1 MFWAISVK
9 VAPFLSF
16 EFYSTFRCHSF
27 SQISGLAENQN
38 KWEKNIVGTVE
49 SLLKTLQWYRSTLHW
64 LHSSAA
70 WGSLE
75 PPPGQS
81 LVQWD
86 VWCWQV
92 EPGCRLYRP
101 YVTMCWPHSHSKR
114 NEKTPSISVLK
125 KTTGSLCS
133 HVCVLCS
140 ANGSKTTAAQWH
152 MASITFH
159 SRALV
164 NTEWRITS
172 VLLKPHLQQISDV
185 HHQRYR

>member
-1 MFWAISVK
+1 MSQFFSNIWSGWKTKQMRKKYCRHSWVIIKDFAMIPQYFALTALLCGMRLFG
-9 VAPFLSF
+9 APPS
-16 EFYSTFRCHSF
+16 
-27 SQISGLAENQN
+27 
-38 KWEKNIVGTVE
+38 
-49 SLLKTLQWYRSTLHW
+49 
-64 LHSSAA
+64 
-70 WGSLE
+70 
-75 PPPGQS
+75 PGQS

-133 HVCVLCS
+133 HVCVLYS
-140 ANGSKTTAAQWH
+140 ANGSKTTEAQWH